1 MEREPVINII
11 SFEKEGQMVREKLFL
26 ALLMLILSHSMVVA
40 QGSRRIVLNH
50 FIADPDQRSIV
61 YITDAEGVSQDVKV
75 NFLDERG
82 DIIGQKKIS
91 LPPNGTVPIKPFD
104 VIQRRAYGKVV
115 AEASSRV
122 LGEYWQIIETEDS
135 GYSVAVPFQAAIGHD
150 RLLVQHFVS
159 DKGLTANIY
168 ISDTRGRGDI
178 PVEIA
183 FYDERSALLS
193 TINRTVPSNG
203 SITIKPWDVLKKK
216 AVGSAYIISKGG
228 PIVGEYWQIVSGK
241 FKDPKT
247 GKDFFT
253 NYAVGLPLAGRI
265 DTPLKIVE
273 TPTQI
278 RLTIEVHFDV
288 DKAVVRDV
296 DKPNLEEAAKVISR
310 YFSDGEVIE
319 VEGHTDESGEADYN
333 MKLSEE
339 RADNV
344 KAYLVSNL
352 GLKDS
357 QLKAI
362 GYGEMKPVVPGAVGE
377 AGYINRRVVF
387 SIPKI

>member
-1 MEREPVINII
+1 
-11 SFEKEGQMVREKLFL
+11 MVREKLIL

-75 NFLDERG
+75 NFLDESG
-82 DIIGQKKIS
+82 DIIGQKRIS
-91 LPPNGTVPIKPFD
+91 LPPNGTVHIKPFD

-115 AEASSRV
+115 AEASARV
-122 LGEYWQIIETEDS
+122 LGEYWQIIETKDS
-135 GYSVAVPFQAAIGHD
+135 GYSVAVPFQAALGHD
-150 RLLVQHFVS
+150 RLAVQHFVS
-159 DKGLTANIY
+159 DKDLTANIY

-203 SITIKPWDVLKKK
+203 SITIKPWDVLQKRT
-216 AVGSAYIISKGG
+216 VGSAYIVSKGG

-241 FKDPKT
+241 FEDPKT
-247 GKDFFT
+247 GKDFYT

-288 DKAVVRDV
+288 DKALVRDV

-333 MKLSEE
+333 MRLSEE
-339 RADNV
+339 RADSV
-344 KAYLVSNL
+344 KAYLVFNF
-352 GLKDS
+352 GLKDN